1 MLKLYKI
8 SVQYKLVGVFTMLM
22 CFYSLQYSQTYLTK
36 ENVGIKCSK
45 NNIYRNVSFIQHVIF
60 IDFDLDAFC

>member
-22 CFYSLQYSQTYLTK
+22 CFYTLQYSQTYLTK
-36 ENVGIKCSK
+36 ENVGK
-45 NNIYRNVSFIQHVIF
+45 VF
-60 IDFDLDAFC
+60 